1 MEHTIIPAVITAVA
15 ALAQKPSPAAIIIPA
30 VIAVVLG
37 LALGLAAGYSIVRA
51 RIKREVEDARH
62 QAELLVT
69 EAETK
74 AKQMQVRAG
83 DEALRVRAEGEQEVK
98 RQERELRKEEE
109 RLQKRRVGL
118 DERQEQLDQ
127 RDRRMSQRQSL
138 IDKKANQIEKLE
150 QDKLAELQRVAAM
163 SQEEA
168 KQELLETVKQDAR
181 QDMARVIRQI
191 EAEAIADADRR
202 ARKVVVLAIQRIA
215 AEQVSE
221 VAISTVPLPGD
232 DMKGRIIGRQ
242 GRNIRTLEKETG
254 VDLVVDDTPEAVIL
268 SSFDPM
274 RREIARVALG
284 RLIADGRIHP
294 ARIEKTVARAKEE
307 VELIMKEEGERAAL
321 DAGVPGLHPEIIKLL
336 GALQYRRSYGQNQ
349 LQHAVETSH
358 LAAIMAAE
366 LGANVQVAKAGG
378 LLHDIGKA
386 IDHTVEGPHALIGA
400 EQAKRY
406 GVPSAVIN
414 CIASHHGEAEG
425 DSLEAI
431 IVASADAISGARPG
445 ARREETE
452 TYVTRIKA
460 LEEIANSF
468 SGVADSYAIQAGRE
482 IRIMV
487 RPEQV
492 DDLAAIELARNVAKA
507 VEENLQYPG
516 QIKVNVIRETRA
528 VDFAK

>member
-1 MEHTIIPAVITAVA
+1 MGYIGPIIAAVVA
-15 ALAQKPSPAAIIIPA
+15 AA
-30 VIAVVLG
+30 VG
-37 LALGLAAGYSIVRA
+37 LAVGFAIARA
-51 RIKREVEDARH
+51 QTKRVVEDARH
-62 QAELLVT
+62 QAELLVA
-69 EAETK
+69 EAETSARQMKVK
-74 AKQMQVRAG
+74 AA
-83 DEALRVRAEGEQEVK
+83 DEALRLRNEGEQEIK

-109 RLQKRRVGL
+109 RLQKRRVSL
-118 DERQEQLDQ
+118 DERQEQMDQ
-127 RDRRMSQRQSL
+127 RERKMSQRQSI

-150 QDKLAELQRVAAM
+150 QDRLAELERVAAM
-163 SQEEA
+163 SQEDA
-168 KQELLETVKQDAR
+168 KQELLKTVEQNAR
-181 QDMARVIRQI
+181 QDMARVIRQV
-191 EAEAIADADRR
+191 EAEATADADRR
-202 ARKVVVLAIQRIA
+202 ARKVVTLAIQRVA
-215 AEQVSE
+215 SDQVSE
-221 VAISTVPLPGD
+221 VAISAVPLPSD

-274 RREIARVALG
+274 RREVARVALA

-294 ARIEKTVARAKEE
+294 ARIEKMVARAKEE
-307 VELIMKEEGERAAL
+307 VDLIIKEEGERAAL

-336 GALQYRRSYGQNQ
+336 GALQFRRSYGQNQ
-349 LQHAVETSH
+349 LQHSLETAH

-400 EQAKRY
+400 DQARRF
-406 GVPSAVIN
+406 GIPAAVVT

-425 DSLEAI
+425 DTVEAL
-431 IVASADAISGARPG
+431 IVGAADAISGARPG

-468 SGVADSYAIQAGRE
+468 GGVADSYAIQAGRE
-482 IRIMV
+482 IRILV
-487 RPEQV
+487 KPEQV
-492 DDLAAIELARNVAKA
+492 DDLAAIELARNIAKA

>member
-1 MEHTIIPAVITAVA
+1 MEQSIILGIVASVA
-15 ALAQKPSPAAIIIPA
+15 AQPPRVNLTATILAALLAAI
-30 VIAVVLG
+30 LG
-37 LALGLAAGYSIVRA
+37 LALGAIIGNQIIRG
-51 RIKREVEDARH
+51 RTRRQVEDARH
-62 QAELLVT
+62 QAEIVVA
-69 EAETK
+69 EAETN
-74 AKQMQVRAG
+74 AKQLQVRAA
-83 DEALRVRAEGEQEVK
+83 DEALRLRAEAEQEVK

-109 RLQKRRVGL
+109 RLQKRRVSL

-127 RDRRMSQRQSL
+127 RDRRLGQRQSV
-138 IDKKANQIEKLE
+138 IDKKASQIEKLE

-168 KQELLETVKQDAR
+168 KQELLETVKQGAR

-191 EAEAIADADRR
+191 EAEATADADRR
-202 ARKVVVLAIQRIA
+202 ARKVVILAIQRIA
-215 AEQVSE
+215 SDQVSE
-221 VAISTVPLPGD
+221 IAISTVPLPGD

-349 LQHAVETSH
+349 LQHAVETAH

-406 GVPSAVIN
+406 GVPQAVIN
-414 CIASHHGEAEG
+414 CIASHHGEAESE
-425 DSLEAI
+425 SLEAI
-431 IVASADAISGARPG
+431 IVESADAISGARPG

-487 RPEQV
+487 RPDQV
-492 DDLAAIELARNVAKA
+492 DDLAAIEMARNIAKA